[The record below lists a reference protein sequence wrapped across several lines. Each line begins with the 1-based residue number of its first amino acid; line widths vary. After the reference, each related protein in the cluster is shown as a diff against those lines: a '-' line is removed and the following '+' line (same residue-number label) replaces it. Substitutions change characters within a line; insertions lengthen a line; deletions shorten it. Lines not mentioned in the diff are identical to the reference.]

1 MDASHSTEINDLV
14 KRFTAHQ
21 KALGLT
27 PARYAAR
34 YKQYVGSH
42 KTWLKLMDGS
52 WPGHVTADK
61 QLAKLKLFADQL
73 DGARSFDAEQFFSTM
88 PYVTQMLANVEDLL
102 ASPLDIRILV
112 SLAPQGIGKSWLA
125 SHLVKTEK
133 SAPIFYLRLLHSWR
147 ERSYK
152 IQCAIALKVG
162 CPISKN
168 PGDQLDDLIKH
179 CKALGDFIL
188 IMDEAH
194 NGGIVLFKLI
204 KDLIDETQVR
214 VIYLGYPTEYDI
226 IIGSNRSAIGES
238 RQTLRRTLQPI
249 HDDYRDGIMEED
261 VEMYLASSGL
271 KRNKE
276 LTAVAAEILPL
287 IKSKYNLTTL
297 ATAVRDA
304 RAQAEEEGGEL
315 TAGLVT
321 EAVKALCSTAASR
334 REAMKAAAAGGAK

>member
-1 MDASHSTEINDLV
+1 
-14 KRFTAHQ
+14 
-21 KALGLT
+21 
-27 PARYAAR
+27 
-34 YKQYVGSH
+34 
-42 KTWLKLMDGS
+42 
-52 WPGHVTADK
+52 
-61 QLAKLKLFADQL
+61 
-73 DGARSFDAEQFFSTM
+73 M

-112 SLAPQGIGKSWLA
+112 SLAPQGVGKSWLA

-179 CKALGDFIL
+179 CKALGEFIL
-188 IMDEAH
+188 ILDEAH
-194 NGGIVLFKLI
+194 NGGIVLFKLL
-204 KDLIDETQVR
+204 KDLIDETAVR

-238 RQTLRRTLQPI
+238 RQTLRRCLQPI
-249 HDDYRDGIMEED
+249 HDDYRDGITAID
-261 VEMYLASSGL
+261 VEMYLAGHGFKRDAEL
-271 KRNKE
+271 KSV
-276 LTAVAAEILPL
+276 AVEILPL
-287 IKSKYNLTTL
+287 ITSKYNLTTL

-304 RAQAEEEGGEL
+304 REQAEDEDKKMSL
-315 TAGLVT
+315 DMVT
-321 EAVKALCSTAASR
+321 DAVKALCTTAAQR
-334 REAMKAAAAGGAK
+334 RAAMAEAGGAK